1 MDVLAATTQAKPQ
14 YRVILT
20 DPDLPLETPE
30 HSQLEIGFGNGEFTV
45 QYAQAHPEIMLY
57 GVEISGACVL
67 KCARRAGGLP
77 NLRIMNTDARYML
90 RELFRDES
98 LERIY
103 MQFPC
108 PWSKTS
114 DAHRRV
120 TAKDFADGL
129 AAVLRVGGVF
139 EMLTDDEAYSLEVKN
154 VLGKHEALTLTS
166 YEVNPHRP
174 ITTKY
179 ERKWLDEG
187 KNIYRVLFTK
197 TGTFTVGRRI
207 SEDMHIK
214 IRNKAGSQELA
225 ALRSVEGKDD
235 SHKAFWKFGRYF
247 ADGDTYL
254 LETLT
259 SDDEFRQDFY
269 IMVLPRDGGSLLRL
283 DKSAKAFLTP
293 AVRAA
298 LSDAAHRLNREA
310 AAHEGS

>member
-1 MDVLAATTQAKPQ
+1 MDFLAATTNASPQ

-20 DPDLPLETPE
+20 EPELPLTTPE

-45 QYAQAHPEIMLY
+45 QYAEAHPGIMLY

-67 KCARRAGGLP
+67 KCARRAGGLS
-77 NLRIMNTDARYML
+77 NLRIINTDARYML

-98 LERIY
+98 LERIF

-129 AAVLRVGGVF
+129 AAVLKVGGVF
-139 EMLTDDEAYSLEVKN
+139 EMLTDDETYSLEVKN
-154 VLGKHEALTLTS
+154 VLGKHEALELTG
-166 YEVNPHRP
+166 YEVNPSRA

-197 TGTFTVGRRI
+197 TGAFTVGRRI

-214 IRNKAGSQELA
+214 IRNRAGIQEISS
-225 ALRSVEGKDD
+225 LRNVEGKDD
-235 SHKAFWKFGRYF
+235 SHKAFWKFGRCF
-247 ADGDTYL
+247 CGADGDTYL

-269 IMVLPRDGGSLLRL
+269 IMVLPRDEGSLLRL
-283 DKSAKAFLTP
+283 DKTAKAFLTP
-293 AVRAA
+293 AVRSA
-298 LSDAAHRLNREA
+298 LSDAAHRLN
-310 AAHEGS
+310 HEGS

>member
-1 MDVLAATTQAKPQ
+1 MDILAATTQAKPQ
-14 YRVILT
+14 YRVIIT
-20 DPDLPLETPE
+20 DPELPLKTPQ

-45 QYAQAHPEIMLY
+45 QYAQAHPDVMLY

-67 KCARRAGGLP
+67 KCARRAAGLD
-77 NLRIMNTDARYML
+77 NLRIINTDARYML

-129 AAVLRVGGVF
+129 AAVLKTGGVF
-139 EMLTDDEAYSLEVKN
+139 EMLTDDEPYSLEVKN
-154 VLGKHEALTLTS
+154 VLGRHDALTLTS
-166 YEVNPHRP
+166 YEINPKRP

-197 TGTFTVGRRI
+197 THAFTIGRRI

-214 IRNKAGSQELA
+214 IAHEAHAQDLE
-225 ALRSVEGKDD
+225 ALRNVEGKND
-235 SHKAFWKFGRYF
+235 SHKAFWKFGRHF
-247 ADGDTYL
+247 SDGESYL

-269 IMVLPRDGGSLLRL
+269 IMVLHRDGGSLLRL
-283 DKSAKAFLTP
+283 DKTARAFLTP

-298 LSDAAHRLNREA
+298 LSDAAHRLN
-310 AAHEGS
+310 HEGS

>member
-1 MDVLAATTQAKPQ
+1 MDILDATTQAKPQ

-20 DPDLPLETPE
+20 DPELPLTTPE
-30 HSQLEIGFGNGEFTV
+30 RSQLEIGFGNGEFTV

-67 KCARRAGGLP
+67 KCARRAAGLD
-77 NLRIMNTDARYML
+77 NLRIINTDARYML

-129 AAVLRVGGVF
+129 AAVLKVGGVF

-154 VLGKHEALTLTS
+154 VLGKHEALSLTG
-166 YEVNPHRP
+166 YEVNPKRP

-179 ERKWLDEG
+179 ERKWLAEG

-197 TGTFTVGRRI
+197 THAFTIGRRI

-214 IRNKAGSQELA
+214 IAHEAHAQELA
-225 ALRSVEGKDD
+225 LLHNVEGYDD
-235 SHKAFWKFGRYF
+235 AHKAFWKFGRCF
-247 ADGDTYL
+247 ADGNTYL

-283 DKSAKAFLTP
+283 DKTAKAFLTP

-298 LSDAAHRLNREA
+298 LSDAAHRLNHEA
-310 AAHEGS
+310 SAHEGS

>member
-1 MDVLAATTQAKPQ
+1 MDILGATTQAKPQ

-20 DPDLPLETPE
+20 APELPIETPE
-30 HSQLEIGFGNGEFTV
+30 RSQLEIGFGNGEFTV

-67 KCARRAGGLP
+67 KCARRAAGLQ
-77 NLRIMNTDARYML
+77 NLRIINTDARYML
-90 RELFRDES
+90 RELFSDES

-139 EMLTDDEAYSLEVKN
+139 EMLTDDEPYSLEVKN
-154 VLGKHEALTLTS
+154 VLGNHEALELTG
-166 YEVNPHRP
+166 YEVNPKRP

-187 KNIYRVLFTK
+187 KDIYRVLFTK
-197 TGTFTVGRRI
+197 TKAFTIGRRI

-214 IRNKAGSQELA
+214 IRNKAGSQELES
-225 ALRSVEGKDD
+225 LRNVEGKDD
-235 SHKAFWKFGRYF
+235 AHKAFWKFGRYF
-247 ADGDTYL
+247 SEADEDTFL

-283 DKSAKAFLTP
+283 DKTAKAFLTP

-298 LSDAAHRLNREA
+298 LSDAAHRLN
-310 AAHEGS
+310 HEGR

>member
-1 MDVLAATTQAKPQ
+1 MDILGATTQAKPQ

-20 DPDLPLETPE
+20 EPELPIETTE

-67 KCARRAGGLP
+67 KCARRAAGLQ
-77 NLRIMNTDARYML
+77 NLRIINTDARYML
-90 RELFRDES
+90 RELFSDES

-139 EMLTDDEAYSLEVKN
+139 EMLTDDEPYSLEVKN
-154 VLGKHEALTLTS
+154 VLGNHEALELTG
-166 YEVNPHRP
+166 YEVNPKRP

-187 KNIYRVLFTK
+187 KDIYRVLFTK
-197 TGTFTVGRRI
+197 TKAFTIGRRI

-214 IRNKAGSQELA
+214 IRNKAGSQELES
-225 ALRSVEGKDD
+225 LRNVEGKDD
-235 SHKAFWKFGRYF
+235 AHKAFWKFGRYF
-247 ADGDTYL
+247 SEADEDTFL

-283 DKSAKAFLTP
+283 DKTAKAFLTP

-298 LSDAAHRLNREA
+298 LSDAAHRLN
-310 AAHEGS
+310 HEGR